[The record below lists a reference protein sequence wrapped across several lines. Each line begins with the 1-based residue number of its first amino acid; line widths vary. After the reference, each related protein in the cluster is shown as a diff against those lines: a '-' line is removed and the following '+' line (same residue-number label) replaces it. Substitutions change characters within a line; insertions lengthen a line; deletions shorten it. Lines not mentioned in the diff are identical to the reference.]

1 MVAPLVGAAT
11 GVVSGVLG
19 GGSGTGGSQTGEI
32 INLVGGVVSGLTDFL
47 SVAIPTKLDKM
58 RKERIRELQ
67 GRFEAGTLGLS
78 PSQLEEIQ
86 VLGAGGIQASQ
97 KEFFQRQADLGR
109 TGQAAS
115 SPATLVLQQ
124 QAQAEALRRQESEL
138 ARATL
143 AAERQAE
150 KAQLGEL
157 AGLKEEQRQ
166 RNKEIGEAA
175 KSFLSLG
182 MLGASEGAT
191 QAEQRRQMLGTG
203 TTITAAPEAAA
214 LNVRTPEQRA
224 AEIKVLLPE
233 ISDEEAL
240 RMARAGL

>member
-19 GGSGTGGSQTGEI
+19 GVSGTGGSHTGEI
-32 INLVGGVVSGLTDFL
+32 LNLVGGVVSGLTDFL

-67 GRFEAGTLGLS
+67 GRFESGTLGLT

-97 KEFFQRQADLGR
+97 KEFFQRQADIGR
-109 TGQAAS
+109 TGEAGS

-150 KAQLGEL
+150 RAQLGEL

-182 MLGASEGAT
+182 LMAGSEAGT
-191 QAEQRRQMLGTG
+191 QAEERKQMFGTG
-203 TTITAAPEAAA
+203 TTITPSREAELKALMPE
-214 LNVRTPEQRA
+214 LTDEQ
-224 AEIKVLLPE
+224 IKKL
-233 ISDEEAL
+233 I
-240 RMARAGL
+240 AGGY

>member
-1 MVAPLVGAAT
+1 MVAPVISAAT

-32 INLVGGVVSGLTDFL
+32 LNLVGGVVSGLTDFL
-47 SVAIPTKLDKM
+47 SVAIPTKLDRM

-67 GRFEAGTLGLS
+67 GRFESGTLGLT

-86 VLGAGGIQASQ
+86 TLGAGGIQASQ
-97 KEFFQRQADLGR
+97 KEFFQRQADIGR
-109 TGQAAS
+109 TGEAGS

-150 KAQLGEL
+150 RAQLGEL

-166 RNKEIGEAA
+166 RTKEIGEAA

-182 MLGASEGAT
+182 LMAGSEAGT
-191 QAEQRRQMLGTG
+191 QAEQRKQMLGTA
-203 TTITAAPEAAA
+203 TTITPS
-214 LNVRTPEQRA
+214 NRA
-224 AEIKVLLPE
+224 AELKALMPELTDEQIKKL
-233 ISDEEAL
+233 I
-240 RMARAGL
+240 AGGY

>member
-1 MVAPLVGAAT
+1 MPGPAIGAAT

-19 GGSGTGGSQTGEI
+19 GSSGTGGSQTGEI

-67 GRFEAGTLGLS
+67 GRFEAGTLGLT

-109 TGQAAS
+109 TGEAAS

-182 MLGASEGAT
+182 LLGASEGAT

-203 TTITAAPEAAA
+203 TTITPS
-214 LNVRTPEQRA
+214 NRA
-224 AEIKVLLPE
+224 AELKALMPE
-233 ISDEEAL
+233 LTDEQIQKL
-240 RMARAGL
+240 VQGGF